1 MIEQIIETLG
11 ERWGITGEFLWEMSL
26 REFACEVRKR
36 EGSQRVIR
44 NVVNVWTR
52 SCGRL
57 NKKEQNV
64 RFQD

>member
-11 ERWGITGEFLWEMSL
+11 ERWGITGEFLWEMTL

-44 NVVNVWTR
+44 DVVSIWTHCVGAKR
-52 SCGRL
+52 R
-57 NKKEQNV
+57 EQNV
-64 RFQD
+64 RFKD